1 VKLKLIALII
11 SLLLVSCTVVIVDPT
26 ENLEGEVKIHFI
38 DVGQGDAI
46 LIQGTNGTNV
56 LYDGGR
62 NNTDALTY
70 LQDLGITSL
79 DLVIASHPD
88 ADHIGGLDVIIE
100 AFKPKFFMDNG
111 MVATTATY
119 ENLLLA
125 VQEAGSSVLDATR
138 RTINLGDAVLEIIPP
153 PNLEAYDRNNNSIGV
168 VLDFGDFEAAFTGD
182 AEEQEFA
189 WWQANTPEYLK
200 AVEVYKASHHGSNN
214 GDDEASMSVWQP
226 EVVVIGV
233 SSGNSFGHP
242 TEQALD
248 LYKAA
253 NATVYRTDQHG
264 SVVVTAD
271 ASGVYRVSTE
281 KDDK

>member
-1 VKLKLIALII
+1 MKLKLIVLLIGFV
-11 SLLLVSCTVVIVDPT
+11 LVSCTVVIVDPI
-26 ENLEGEVKIHFI
+26 ENLAGEVKIHFI
-38 DVGQGDAI
+38 DVGQGDAV

-70 LQDLGITSL
+70 LQDLSITRL

-100 AFKPKFFMDNG
+100 AFKPQFFMDNG
-111 MVATTATY
+111 MLATTATY
-119 ENLLLA
+119 EDLLLA

-138 RTINLGDAVLEIIPP
+138 RTINLGDASLEIIPP
-153 PNLEAYDRNNNSIGV
+153 PNLDAYDRNNNSIGI

-214 GDDEASMSVWQP
+214 GDNEASMSVWQP

-233 SSGNSFGHP
+233 SSSNSFGHP

-248 LYKAA
+248 LYRMS

-264 SVVVTAD
+264 SVVVSAD
-271 ASGVYRVSTE
+271 AFGRYQVKTE
-281 KDDK
+281 KN